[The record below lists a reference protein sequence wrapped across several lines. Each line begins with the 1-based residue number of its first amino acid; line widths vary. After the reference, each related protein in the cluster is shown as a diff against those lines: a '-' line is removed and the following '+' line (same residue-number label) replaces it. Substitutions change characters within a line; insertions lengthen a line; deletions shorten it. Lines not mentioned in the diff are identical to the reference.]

1 MIDRGLGHQAALDSI
16 KATEPEINNSLAGH
30 EPSKRL

>member
-1 MIDRGLGHQAALDSI
+1 MIGRGLGHQAALNSI
-16 KATEPEINNSLAGH
+16 EATEPEINNSLAAH